1 MGGCRPGER
10 FREIMG
16 KREGWVLTG
25 WGEGG
30 QWQRSA
36 KEFQVCEAKRKEDR
50 GNVESIALNLS
61 ICLMNLCKG
70 KSFPFEPQTL
80 YTTAYATVLVHLSC
94 YDQVSQTG

>member
-25 WGEGG
+25 WGDGG

-36 KEFQVCEAKRKEDR
+36 KEFQVCGGKRTEEMLK
-50 GNVESIALNLS
+50 VLN
-61 ICLMNLCKG
+61 
-70 KSFPFEPQTL
+70 
-80 YTTAYATVLVHLSC
+80 
-94 YDQVSQTG
+94 